1 MRLKTKLTLA
11 LILMWLGLFLLG
23 TWAAFH
29 ARSVVTEERQASVR
43 HVVDLGYSLVES
55 YAAEAAAGRMEVAAA
70 KEQALARLS
79 KLRFD
84 NDKNFLFVI
93 DSAPLML
100 MHPAGGKL
108 IGTNV
113 GDRKDPDG
121 KPYYRELAD
130 MGQKNGQGFVS
141 YQAGVTKPDG
151 SVERLEKI
159 TYVRYDKAW
168 DWHIMAGVLV
178 SDIQAAFYKT
188 IVKLLSIVLVLGTI
202 IHVSMLLIIR
212 SVTGSLGGE
221 PAQASEVAARIA
233 DGDLTVTVPTT
244 GNNPHSLMHAMA
256 TMQGRLAGL
265 IGNIRNGTEEIR
277 HAASEIASG
286 NLDLSSRTESQ
297 ASSLQQTAASMEQ
310 LTSTVTQNAEN
321 AQRAGDL
328 ANNAAAIAERGGA
341 VMGNVVDTM
350 RGITDS
356 SNRISEII
364 GVIDSIAFQ
373 TNILALNAAV
383 EAARAGEQGRGF
395 AVVASEV
402 RSLAGRSAQAAKEI
416 KGLID
421 VSVSKVRDGSGLVD
435 RAGSTMTEIVGAVQ
449 QVRVII
455 EEITAASQEQRSGIQ
470 QVNQAVTQIDQVT
483 QENAALV
490 EESAA
495 VANALNDQA
504 RQLAELVSVFRVPG
518 VDVAAAPSSS
528 PSPSR
533 APSLSRPSAARRL
546 T

>member
-23 TWAAFH
+23 AWAAFH
-29 ARSVVTEERQASVR
+29 ARSVVTDERQAAVN

-55 YAAEAAAGRMEVAAA
+55 YAAEVAAGRLELPAA

-84 NDKNFLFVI
+84 GGKNFLFVI

-100 MHPAGGKL
+100 MHPTGGNL

-121 KPYYRELAD
+121 VAYYRELAA

-141 YQAGVTKPDG
+141 YQAGVTQPDG
-151 SVERLEKI
+151 KVERMPKV
-159 TYVRYDKAW
+159 TYVRYNKAW

-178 SDIQAAFYKT
+178 GDIQASFYKT
-188 IVKLLSIVLVLGTI
+188 ITKLLAIVLVLGTI

-221 PAQASEVAARIA
+221 PAQAGDVAGRIA
-233 DGDLTVTVPTT
+233 DGDLTVVVPVS
-244 GNNPHSLMHAMA
+244 GKNPHSLMAAMH
-256 TMQGRLAGL
+256 TMQNRLAGL

-310 LTSTVTQNAEN
+310 LTSTVTQNADN
-321 AQRAGDL
+321 AQRAGEL
-328 ANNAAAIAERGGA
+328 VHNAAAIAERGGA

-421 VSVSKVRDGSGLVD
+421 TSAGKVREGSGLVD
-435 RAGSTMTEIVGAVQ
+435 RAGTTMTEIVGAVQ

-455 EEITAASQEQRSGIQ
+455 DEITAASQEQRAGIH
-470 QVNQAVTQIDQVT
+470 QVNQAVAQIDQVT

-504 RQLAELVSVFRVPG
+504 RQLAELVAVFRVPG
-518 VDVAAAPSSS
+518 A
-528 PSPSR
+528 
-533 APSLSRPSAARRL
+533 SAQVGTNQGAGALGQPGRGQEPTLRL
-546 T
+546 A

>member
-1 MRLKTKLTLA
+1 MKLKTKLTLA
-11 LILMWLGLFLLG
+11 LILMWLGLLLLG

-29 ARSVVTEERQASVR
+29 ARTLVTEERQAAIH

-55 YAAEAAAGRMEVAAA
+55 YAAEVAAGRMELPAA
-70 KEQALARLS
+70 KEQALSRLS
-79 KLRFD
+79 KLRFE

-100 MHPAGGKL
+100 MHPQGKSL

-113 GDRKDPDG
+113 GDRKDPAG
-121 KPYYRELAD
+121 KTYYRELAD

-141 YQAGVTKPDG
+141 YLAGVTKPDG
-151 SVERLEKI
+151 QVERLEKV
-159 TYVRYDKAW
+159 TFVRHYKAW

-178 SDIQAAFYKT
+178 GDIQAAFYKT
-188 IVKLLSIVLVLGTI
+188 IGKLLLIVLLLGSV

-221 PAQASEVAARIA
+221 PAQAVEVAESIA
-233 DGDLTVTVPTT
+233 DGDLTVVVPTA
-244 GNNPHSLMHAMA
+244 GNNTHSLMHAMH
-256 TMQGRLAGL
+256 TMQTRLAGL

-277 HAASEIASG
+277 HAANEIASG

-297 ASSLQQTAASMEQ
+297 ACSLQETAASMEQ
-310 LTSTVTQNAEN
+310 LTSTVTQNADN
-321 AQRAGDL
+321 AQRAGVL
-328 ANNAAAIAERGGA
+328 ANNAATIAERGGA
-341 VMGNVVDTM
+341 VMGNVVETM

-395 AVVASEV
+395 AVVATEV

-449 QVRVII
+449 QVRTII

-495 VANALNDQA
+495 VAKALNDQA
-504 RQLAELVSVFRVPG
+504 RQLADLVSVFRVPG
-518 VDVAAAPSSS
+518 TAAAAKTAPVS
-528 PSPSR
+528 PLDR
-533 APSLSRPSAARRL
+533 TLRL

>member
-23 TWAAFH
+23 AWAAFH
-29 ARSVVTEERQASVR
+29 ARSLVTEERQAAVR
-43 HVVDLGYSLVES
+43 HIVDLGYSLVDS
-55 YAAEAAAGRMEVAAA
+55 YAAEVTAGRMELPAA

-84 NDKNFLFVI
+84 GGKNFLFVI

-100 MHPAGGKL
+100 MHPTGGNL

-121 KPYYRELAD
+121 VAYYRELAD
-130 MGQKNGQGFVS
+130 MGTKNGQGFVS
-141 YQAGVTKPDG
+141 YQAGVTQPDG
-151 SVERLEKI
+151 KVERMPKI
-159 TYVRYDKAW
+159 TYVRYNKAW

-178 SDIQAAFYKT
+178 GDIQAAFYKT
-188 IVKLLSIVLVLGTI
+188 ITSLAIIVLLLGAI

-221 PAQASEVAARIA
+221 PATASEVAGRIA
-233 DGDLTVTVPTT
+233 EGDLTVVVPTV
-244 GNNPHSLMHAMA
+244 GNNTHSLMHAMH
-256 TMQGRLAGL
+256 TMQSRLAQL

-277 HAASEIASG
+277 HAAGEIASG
-286 NLDLSSRTESQ
+286 NLDLSARTESQ

-310 LTSTVTQNAEN
+310 LTSTVTQNADN
-321 AQRAGDL
+321 AQRAGEL
-328 ANNAAAIAERGGA
+328 ANNAASIAERGGA
-341 VMGNVVDTM
+341 VMGNVVETM

-416 KGLID
+416 KSLID
-421 VSVSKVRDGSGLVD
+421 ASVSKVHDGSELVD
-435 RAGSTMTEIVGAVQ
+435 RAGTTMTEIVSAVQ

-455 EEITAASQEQRSGIQ
+455 EEITAASQEQRAGIH
-470 QVNQAVTQIDQVT
+470 QVNQAVAQIDQVT

-495 VANALNDQA
+495 VANSLNDQA
-504 RQLAELVSVFRVPG
+504 RQLAELVAFFRVAG
-518 VDVAAAPSSS
+518 LGGAAAQPA
-528 PSPSR
+528 R
-533 APSLSRPSAARRL
+533 AASQGSTEPTLRL